1 MKESNNTT
9 HINTD
14 CLDDLQVV
22 LLQAKSVAR
31 AYSTLYTESSDIDE
45 RIIAIRADP
54 DGNSN
59 LFSVLFDL
67 ICKAGTLAA
76 SI

>member
-1 MKESNNTT
+1 MKEANNTT
-9 HINTD
+9 QINTD
-14 CLDDLQVV
+14 CLDDLQVI

-31 AYSTLYTESSDIDE
+31 AYSTLYTESADIEE

-54 DGNSN
+54 DGSSN

-67 ICKAGTLAA
+67 ICKAKALAE